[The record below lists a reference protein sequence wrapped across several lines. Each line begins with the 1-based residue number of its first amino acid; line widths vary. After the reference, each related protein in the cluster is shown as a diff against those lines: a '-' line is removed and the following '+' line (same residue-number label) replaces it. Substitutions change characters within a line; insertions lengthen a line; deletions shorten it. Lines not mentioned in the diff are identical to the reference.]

1 MASQKEFR
9 DNWAKKGVVF
19 VDADTVYLQ
28 DDTEIGFGTSI
39 EPFVVIGKSVKIG
52 ENCTIKAFS
61 HIEAAVIENGCII
74 GPFARI
80 RTNSVIKENGGI
92 GNFVEVA
99 RSTVGKKT
107 AAWHFNYIAD
117 AEIGDNVEIGGGMV
131 TCNFDGFNKHKT
143 IIEDDSFVGS
153 NVTLVAPVRVGKEA
167 LVAAGS
173 VVSGDIEKDAL
184 VIARALRVDKP
195 NGASAYKRKKQ
206 KI

>member
-1 MASQKEFR
+1 MTSQKELR
-9 DNWAKKGVVF
+9 AAMIAKGVNF

-28 DDTEIGFGTSI
+28 EDTEIGSGTSV
-39 EPFVVIGKSVKIG
+39 EPFVVIGKGVKIG
-52 ENCTIKAFS
+52 SNCTIKAFS
-61 HIEAAVIENGCII
+61 HIEAATIENGCII

-99 RSTVGKKT
+99 RSTIGSKT

-117 AEIGDNVEIGGGMV
+117 AEIGNNVEIGGGMV

-153 NVTLVAPVRVGKEA
+153 NVTLVAPVKVGKDA
-167 LVAAGS
+167 IVAAGS
-173 VVSGDIEKDAL
+173 VVSGDIEEDSL
-184 VIARALRVDKP
+184 VISRAERSDKP
-195 NGASAYKRKKQ
+195 HGASRYKSRKK
-206 KI
+206 